1 MALLE
6 NVNAM
11 CINNSNIAELMYT
24 SSTQRKKWMLSLN
37 TILRQ
42 KERDK
47 TMTNHLIR
55 QIRSGQ
61 LKTLNEHELAY
72 ILENAQELIDKYYA
86 KHQWYKDTLEQTSI
100 DISPIKHYMKAYRV
114 NEQRLHAIQAELD
127 RQDELENRDVYN
139 LEAQYENCL
148 ANLEYMQEQ
157 MTKTLKQSGLD
168 IKKPTDWQFS
178 KWLID
183 THDFT
188 ALQATIDKI
197 NKQDDLPTTK
207 DVRPLAELIHQFYK
221 HQIPFEWV
229 VSS

>member
-1 MALLE
+1 
-6 NVNAM
+6 
-11 CINNSNIAELMYT
+11 
-24 SSTQRKKWMLSLN
+24 MLSSN
-37 TILRQ
+37 NISRQ
-42 KERDK
+42 KERDT

-55 QIRSGQ
+55 QIRSGHH
-61 LKTLNEHELAY
+61 KTLNEHELTY

-86 KHQWYKDTLEQTSI
+86 KHQWYKDTLEQTDMDTS
-100 DISPIKHYMKAYRV
+100 SIKHYMKPYRV

-127 RQDELENRDVYN
+127 HQDELEDRDVYN

-168 IKKPTDWQFS
+168 IKQPTDWQFS

-183 THDFT
+183 THDFNK
-188 ALQATIDKI
+188 LQATIDKI
-197 NKQDDLPTTK
+197 KSQETMPTTNE
-207 DVRPLAELIHQFYK
+207 VRPLAELIHQFYK

-229 VSS
+229 VKG